1 MPPFTGA
8 TQSLKM
14 SYKVILFLVLF
25 SFSSFAQV
33 PFQKGVNLT
42 NWFQVPSA
50 SQIQFTKFTKKD
62 LQNIKSLGCDVI
74 RLPINLH
81 AMTNGAPDYTLDP
94 LFLRFLDQVV
104 DWTEALGIHL
114 IIDNHTF
121 DPAVETD
128 PAVKAILLKVWPQ
141 VAAHYKDRSDYLYY
155 EVLNEPHGISA
166 MEWSAIQQSVID
178 AIRAEDT
185 KHYIIVGGTNYNS
198 YTELANLP
206 IYSDSKLIYTF
217 HFYDPFLFT
226 HQGASWTAPSMASL
240 SDVPFPY
247 KASAMP
253 KIPNDL
259 KGSWIEGA
267 LNNYANEGTITR
279 VKQLLDIAVAFKTT
293 HNVPVFC
300 GEFGVFMPN
309 SDNAE
314 RVAWYEIVRRYLGE
328 NDIAWTTWDYTNEFG
343 LFNKNSNEQFDYDLN
358 IPLLEALGFEVPPQ
372 KQYQDKPLTTGFI
385 LYDDFIGEGIREQ
398 SNISH
403 GSLDYYS
410 TNDPKEGEYC
420 IYWADADQYNTISFD
435 FKPDVDL
442 SLMPMHDYE
451 LSFWVR
457 GNAAGASF
465 DIRFIDTKTS
475 DMDRPWRMGKTID
488 ETMAPWNGKWHQINI
503 PLSVMEEKGAWDN
516 EWFEAE
522 GKFDWSAID
531 RFEIVAEQKALI
543 GVEFSFDEIK
553 LSGEEIPV
561 VLSAAKMQP
570 SFNFNIHP
578 NPASPYSEI
587 AFTLTHP
594 GQTQLAIYNR
604 QGQKI
609 RTLLNEKQL
618 PGPKTISWNG
628 LDDYGYQVADGL
640 YFVRLIAEG
649 NSKTGKLLVI
659 N

>member
-14 SYKVILFLVLF
+14 SYKITLFLVLF

-42 NWFQVPSA
+42 NWFQAPSA

-81 AMTNGAPDYTLDP
+81 AMTNGAPDFTLDP

-104 DWTEALGIHL
+104 DWTKALGIHL

-128 PAVKAILLKVWPQ
+128 PAIKAILLKVWPQ

-178 AIRAEDT
+178 AIRVEDT

-314 RVAWYEIVRRYLGE
+314 RIAWYEIVRRYLEE

-457 GNAAGASF
+457 GNSAGASF

-488 ETMAPWNGKWHQINI
+488 ETMAPWDGKWHQINI

-561 VLSAAKMQP
+561 VLGAAKKQH
-570 SFNFNIHP
+570 SFNFSIYP
-578 NPASPYSEI
+578 NPASPYAEI
-587 AFTLTHP
+587 AFDIAHP

-609 RTLLNEKQL
+609 RTLLNEEQL
-618 PGPKTISWNG
+618 PGPKIIQWNG
-628 LDDYGYQVADGL
+628 LDDYGHQVTDGL

-649 NSKTGKLLVI
+649 NFKTGKLLVI